1 MLLSK
6 VKVARVKT
14 EAVVGSYDGGIDVDI
29 SQGPI
34 VTKLSSS
41 EHQHL
46 YQEGDPL
53 ADAVILRLWERGI
66 RKGDMLA
73 QARMLADEDGVFRR
87 FLDEVSSQPDW
98 FRPELVESG
107 QGLFLRC
114 APLSLAAFVLGTLP
128 WTYAPPGSARVL
140 IHTGRLRQDV
150 VRRLY
155 ETATMVQALME
166 PGGLVVGSAGHDAI
180 LRVRLLHAMVRQHVL
195 SKAGWPSQEL
205 GAPINQLQ
213 LGFTAVGFGVL
224 MVRSLRRMGATISQ
238 QEAQAYQ
245 HLWRYAN
252 HLQGV
257 DTRLQACDLMEE
269 AALARELEVALVRP
283 DDNSKALVSSVHD
296 ALAWHAPFFLPKGAL
311 QAITVRLLG
320 RSLAGQL
327 GVPDSAIWGAVVAVF
342 AGLVRLMAWRRHVPG
357 WRALETR
364 LGRRYFNWL
373 VDKGLAGKVADYN
386 LKTVA

>member
-1 MLLSK
+1 MSK
-6 VKVARVKT
+6 VNAVQVKT
-14 EAVVGSYDGGIDVDI
+14 GVVEGSYDAGIDVDI

-34 VTKLSSS
+34 VTQLSPS
-41 EHQHL
+41 ENQHL
-46 YQEGDPL
+46 YQQGDPL
-53 ADAVILRLWERGI
+53 ADAVILGLWGRGI
-66 RKGDMLA
+66 RKGDMLN
-73 QARMLADEDGVFRR
+73 QARMLAQEDGAFRR
-87 FLDEVSSQPDW
+87 FLDEVATPPDWLQPD
-98 FRPELVESG
+98 LIESG

-195 SKAGWPSQEL
+195 SKPGWPSQDL

-224 MVRSLRRMGATISQ
+224 MVRSLRRLGATISE

-257 DTRLQACDLMEE
+257 DVRLQACDLIDE
-269 AALARELEVALVRP
+269 AELARQLENELVRP
-283 DDNSKALVSSVHD
+283 DENSKALVSSVHD

-311 QAITVRLLG
+311 QAISVRLLG
-320 RSLAGQL
+320 KSLAGQL
-327 GVPDSAIWGAVVAVF
+327 GVPDSPAWGAVVALF
-342 AGLVRLMAWRRHVPG
+342 AGLVRLTSWRRHTPG
-357 WRALETR
+357 WRAIETR

-373 VDKGLAGKVADYN
+373 VEKGLAGKVADYN